1 MTIPECNGCVPGNI
15 QRIIS
20 EKGYK
25 QNAIARRAGLTDQQ
39 LSDIIKGRRIIKV
52 SDVTALAAALGVG
65 IPDIYDTPADAHE
78 RRYK

>member
-1 MTIPECNGCVPGNI
+1 MSISEYNGNLPENI

-25 QNAIARRAGLTDQQ
+25 QNAIARKAGLTDQQ
-39 LSDIIKGRRIIKV
+39 LTDIIKGRRIIKV

-65 IPDIYDTPADAHE
+65 IPDIYDAGIRDRSGT
-78 RRYK
+78 